1 MTLITELS
9 VQNGLDYVVGLDSGY
24 FASKLISLN
33 LYNKKQE
40 VTEYDH
46 VEQYSKYKHSTQY
59 NPSPL
64 FSTNA
69 ITRNVNSHV
78 RVYPKYPNLHT
89 GVKKNYNERMG
100 EIYGNRL
107 SNIKELSNLKLNIII
122 HGRTDIE
129 AGQFMNV
136 KFPDMDPP
144 SEADIA
150 KDKIDPKY
158 SGRYLITAI
167 NHKINILTHSISM
180 EIIKDSFDP
189 AAATLIDATNVSTTA
204 F

>member
-1 MTLITELS
+1 
-9 VQNGLDYVVGLDSGY
+9 
-24 FASKLISLN
+24 
-33 LYNKKQE
+33 
-40 VTEYDH
+40 
-46 VEQYSKYKHSTQY
+46 
-59 NPSPL
+59 
-64 FSTNA
+64 
-69 ITRNVNSHV
+69 V

-189 AAATLIDATNVSTTA
+189 DAATLIDATNISTTA